1 MPSNSAA
8 KRATK
13 KKREPE
19 ALSEAA
25 ETLSFEAELE
35 RMLPPDLP
43 HRADVVAQAARH
55 LELVVEVNRHLNL
68 TRVTEPHEAAVK
80 HVLDSVIPWRL
91 FQGARHI
98 IDAGTGP
105 GFPGIP
111 LALVFP
117 GTRFT
122 LADSTGK
129 KARFVESVVEQL
141 ALKNVQVEPRRAE
154 ELTRA
159 GSFDLITARAMAPLE
174 KALDLFGPA
183 LKRGTRALFYKGP
196 DAEREIEEAARQA
209 KKYGVQLR
217 VAMRYELPEGF
228 GTRTIVEV
236 TRAPR

>member
-1 MPSNSAA
+1 MSA
-8 KRATK
+8 
-13 KKREPE
+13 EH
-19 ALSEAA
+19 
-25 ETLSFEAELE
+25 ETLSFETELE

-43 HRADVVAQAARH
+43 HRDDVVKQAARH
-55 LELVVEVNRHLNL
+55 LELVVEVNQYLNL

-105 GFPGIP
+105 GFPGVP

-117 GTRFT
+117 DTRFT
-122 LADSTGK
+122 LADSTAK

-141 ALKNVQVEPRRAE
+141 GLKNVRVEARRAE

-159 GSFDLITARAMAPLE
+159 GGFDLITARAMAPLE

-196 DAEREIEEAARQA
+196 DAEREIEEAGRQA
-209 KKYGVQLR
+209 NKYGVQPR

-236 TRAPR
+236 TRAAR